1 VTRGALRHVKIKNQQ
16 TDSEKMMDRFPLVFL
31 LVLAILAG
39 TVATVTAQRQTREKA
54 TGSAIRRPAP
64 KVMVA
69 DKVSPAPSVSST
81 QTSSATRVAGGE
93 ESCGCESPIPEVLAI
108 VNGVKLGLR
117 DIDTPDGQLEGQRRK
132 AEAEVIEAR
141 QRELE
146 RQVHAKLFDAEAKKR
161 GVTTTKLLNEEVDA
175 KVAQPTDTEAQTFYD
190 ANRAQIQGEFKEV
203 KEEIAAHLREQR
215 QQDRAKA
222 FADRLRAMSLVKVP
236 ADKVTPPATSA
247 ERARVLATVNGQQ
260 ITSGDVED
268 NLRPVIF
275 NARASVYRSRMQAL
289 DAKINN
295 TLLEQEA
302 QKRQTTP
309 QSLFA
314 SEVQAKVVKV
324 SEADAQAFY
333 NSNKDRINADF
344 AQVKAQV
351 MQYLQGQENE
361 KAVAAFAERLRKAAS
376 VQTFLVAPE
385 PPVYDIPVDDQPTKG
400 NAAAK
405 VTIIEFTD
413 YQCPA
418 CAQTQP
424 IIERLAEE
432 YTDRVQLVVRDFPL
446 RQHAN
451 AFKAA
456 EAAEAARE
464 QGKYWEYVSLLFGN
478 QSALDVANLKE
489 YATRVGLDRRK
500 FDAALDSGKYA
511 EKVQRDL
518 QDGTRFGVN
527 STPTLFINGRRI
539 EDRSYEGI
547 KSVIENAL
555 KSGAMSK

>member
-1 VTRGALRHVKIKNQQ
+1 
-16 TDSEKMMDRFPLVFL
+16 MDRFPLMFL
-31 LVLAILAG
+31 LALAIPVG

-54 TGSAIRRPAP
+54 TGSAIRRAVP
-64 KVMVA
+64 KVTAA
-69 DKVSPAPSVSST
+69 DKVSPAPPVSST
-81 QTSSATRVAGGE
+81 QTSSATPVASGE
-93 ESCGCESPIPEVLAI
+93 ELCGCESPIPEVLAI

-117 DIDTPDGQLEGQRRK
+117 DIDTPDGELEDQRRR
-132 AEAEVIEAR
+132 AEAEVIAAR

-161 GVTTTKLLNEEVDA
+161 GITTMKLLDEEVNA
-175 KVAQPTDTEAQTFYD
+175 KVAQPTDAETQAFYD
-190 ANRAQIQGEFKEV
+190 ANRAQIQSEFKEV
-203 KEEIAAHLREQR
+203 KEEIVAHLREQR
-215 QQDRAKA
+215 QQEGAKA
-222 FADRLRAMSLVKVP
+222 FADRLRAASQVEVP
-236 ADKVTPPATSA
+236 AGKVTPPATTA
-247 ERARVLATVNGQQ
+247 ERVRVLATVNNQQ
-260 ITSGDVED
+260 ITSGNVED

-275 NARASVYRSRMQAL
+275 NARESLYRSRMQAL

-302 QKRQTTP
+302 QKRQTTT

-333 NSNKDRINADF
+333 NNNRQSINADF

-351 MQYLQGQENE
+351 MQHLQGQENE
-361 KAVAAFAERLRKAAS
+361 KAVAAYAERLRKAAS
-376 VQTFLVAPE
+376 VQTFLIAPE

-424 IIERLAEE
+424 VIERLAKE
-432 YTDRVQLVVRDFPL
+432 YGDRVQLVVRDFPL

-451 AFKAA
+451 AFKSA

-464 QGKYWEYVSLLFGN
+464 QGKFWEYVSLLFGN
-478 QSALDVANLKE
+478 QSALDSANLKE

-527 STPTLFINGRRI
+527 STPTLFVNGRRI
-539 EDRSYEGI
+539 EDRSYEGV
-547 KSVIENAL
+547 KSIIENAL
-555 KSGAMSK
+555 KDGAKGR

>member
-1 VTRGALRHVKIKNQQ
+1 
-16 TDSEKMMDRFPLVFL
+16 MDRFSLILILTLV
-31 LVLAILAG
+31 ISAG
-39 TVATVTAQRQTREKA
+39 TIATGTAQAQTRGKA
-54 TGSAIRRPAP
+54 NGAAAKRKPSSPAP
-64 KVMVA
+64 KVTSA
-69 DKVSPAPSVSST
+69 GGESPAPPAST
-81 QTSSATRVAGGE
+81 QIPSTNIANE

-117 DIDTPDGQLEGQRRK
+117 DIDTPDGQLENQRRK
-132 AEAEVIEAR
+132 AEAEVIAAR

-161 GVTTTKLLNEEVDA
+161 GVTTIKLLDEEVNA
-175 KVAQPTDTEAQTFYD
+175 KVTQPTDAEAQAFYD

-203 KEEIAAHLREQR
+203 KEEIIAHLREQR
-215 QQDRAKA
+215 QQEGSKA
-222 FADRLRAMSLVKVP
+222 FADRLRAVSPVNMPTGKF
-236 ADKVTPPATSA
+236 TPPATTA
-247 ERARVLATVNGQQ
+247 ERARVFATVNNQQ

-268 NLRPVIF
+268 NLRPLIF
-275 NARASVYRSRMQAL
+275 NARDTLYRSRMQAL

-302 QKRQTTP
+302 QKRQTTT
-309 QSLFA
+309 QTLFE
-314 SEVQAKVVKV
+314 SEVRAKVLKV

-333 NSNKDRINADF
+333 NSNKERIGADF

-361 KAVAAFAERLRKAAS
+361 KAVVAYAERLRKAAS

-424 IIERLAEE
+424 VIERLAKE
-432 YTDRVQLVVRDFPL
+432 YGDRVQLVVRDFPL
-446 RQHAN
+446 RQHVN
-451 AFKAA
+451 AFKSA

-464 QGKYWEYVSLLFGN
+464 QGKFWEYVSLLFGN
-478 QSALDVANLKE
+478 QSALDSANLKE

-527 STPTLFINGRRI
+527 STPTLFVNGRRI
-539 EDRSYEGI
+539 EDRSYEGV
-547 KSVIENAL
+547 KSIIEKAL
-555 KSGAMSK
+555 KDGAKGR